1 MTLEAGGRNKTC
13 TGSPKPGNCCPH
25 TQEEAAGWDF
35 NVRGKC
41 WVLRSVYQTNK
52 VYQGKEDIYGGN
64 HPNNL
69 VSILMDL
76 MKLLK
81 VGNDV
86 LPSFLFT

>member
-1 MTLEAGGRNKTC
+1 MTLEVGGRNKTC

-25 TQEEAAGWDF
+25 TQVEAAEWDF

-41 WVLRSVYQTNK
+41 WVLRSFYQANK

-76 MKLLK
+76 MKE
-81 VGNDV
+81 
-86 LPSFLFT
+86 